1 MEMQEPLRNE
11 QNGGNLSIIIRNMV
25 CDRCRTAVRHLLEG
39 SGVRYVNVQLGEVEL
54 EEALTPSLREAIAA
68 GLAHLGF
75 ELVDDRNARTIEHIK
90 ASIIALLRSNA
101 LSVARKEKLSVHL
114 AREIGMEYSGLSNL
128 FSSATGMT
136 IERYHILQR
145 LERAKE
151 LLVYDELS
159 LTQIADQLG
168 YSSVQHL
175 SNQFTQYAGHTPS
188 HFKRLGTER
197 RKALD
202 KVH

>member
-1 MEMQEPLRNE
+1 MQDPIL
-11 QNGGNLSIIIRNMV
+11 IIRNMV
-25 CDRCRTAVRHLLEG
+25 CDRCRTAVRRLMDETD
-39 SGVRYVNVQLGEVEL
+39 VRYRSVQLGVVEL
-54 EEALTPSLREAIAA
+54 ERPLDAPQRTAIAA
-68 GLAHLGF
+68 GLLDLGF
-75 ELVDDRNARTIEHIK
+75 ELVNDKNTRTIERIK
-90 ASIIALLRSNA
+90 TLIMALVRSNA
-101 LSVARKEKLSVHL
+101 LSTTSKEKLSAYL
-114 AREIGMEYSGLSNL
+114 GREMGMDYSGLSNL
-128 FSSATGMT
+128 FSSAVGMT

-151 LLVYDELS
+151 LLAYEELS

-202 KVH
+202 KVR